1 MSNLRKE
8 RKDNN
13 IKVPNKQLQTKKTS
27 FPFFLGR
34 YEMKKTAA
42 RKIQGNSCKNT
53 RLLWNRKLDPW
64 APGVEA
70 GAGRAITA
78 IRRLYKER
86 R

>member
-1 MSNLRKE
+1 MFNLRKQ
-8 RKDNN
+8 RKHNT
-13 IKVPNKQLQTKKTS
+13 IEVPNKLLQTKKTS

-34 YEMKKTAA
+34 YEIKKTAA
-42 RKIQGNSCKNT
+42 RKIHGNSCKNT
-53 RLLWNRKLDPW
+53 PLLWNRKLDPW
-64 APGVEA
+64 VPGVKA